1 MPLDVG
7 VAPLD
12 LADLPDDLR
21 RQLAPRV
28 QRLGYL
34 GDFFR
39 YCGHQPDALLH
50 FYLFTEALKD
60 ALPPDLTEA
69 VALTVAAATGNDY
82 ERAQHERLARRLGFS
97 DPWIAALAGSEAQPA
112 GLSGEQ
118 LGARAVALAMLDR
131 DWDRAQSNLAGLA
144 ARVGERQAIGV
155 LMMAA
160 RYLAHSA
167 ISNTLHLAV
176 PGAATPPGTADA
188 APARHDPAAD
198 RADA

>member
-69 VALTVAAATGNDY
+69 VALTVAAASGNDY

-97 DPWIAALAGSEAQPA
+97 DPWIAALAGSGHSPPGCPA
-112 GLSGEQ
+112 
-118 LGARAVALAMLDR
+118 
-131 DWDRAQSNLAGLA
+131 SNSAH
-144 ARVGERQAIGV
+144 VPSPWPCSTAIGTGPSRISPDWPHV
-155 LMMAA
+155 SESG
-160 RYLAHSA
+160 RPSA
-167 ISNTLHLAV
+167 C
-176 PGAATPPGTADA
+176 
-188 APARHDPAAD
+188 
-198 RADA
+198 